1 MRAHMRTFPKSLAR
15 RLAVAS
21 TLAFAACVLIVPTAL
36 AFHKHLTSEQVRE
49 AYFMGRDQ
57 SHRQAF
63 FANYTHTPQMP
74 KSGPYFQSIEFR
86 TPYEQIAL
94 HARDAGE
101 QYFPP
106 DAEQNYLVNP
116 IHEVIVR
123 VLIFETYSFYFPAAD
138 KDSPDVLARL
148 FKYRVSQDGRALP
161 SDGLT
166 AELDNSLVGGS
177 GTPSFAGVDVRLH
190 FDVSRFKS
198 SDPVTVEITAP
209 GGQTYST
216 AFDVA
221 GLQ

>member
-1 MRAHMRTFPKSLAR
+1 MFAASKSFAYR
-15 RLAVAS
+15 IVVAG
-21 TLAFAACVLIVPTAL
+21 TLALAACALIAPTAL
-36 AFHKHLTSEQVRE
+36 AFHKHLTSEQVRQ

-57 SHRQAF
+57 NHRHGF
-63 FANYTHTPQMP
+63 FASYTHSLQMP

-123 VLIFETYSFYFPAAD
+123 VLIFETHSFHFPAAD
-138 KDSPDVLARL
+138 ADSPDVLARL
-148 FKYRVSQDGRALP
+148 FKYRVSQDGRALLP
-161 SDGLT
+161 DALT
-166 AELDNSLVGGS
+166 AEPDSSSIGAS
-177 GTPSFAGVDVRLH
+177 GAPSFAGVDVRLH
-190 FDVSRFKS
+190 FDVSQFKS

-209 GGQTYST
+209 GGQTCST
-216 AFDVA
+216 TFDVA
-221 GLQ
+221 SLQ